1 MASGLPAKLNVWM
14 HFSSLRIVFL
24 LGEGN
29 IYKRY
34 KIEYLLKELFAL
46 LYLKKNILIKSRFV
60 FYIVGIHAKDAF
72 NNSSPHT
79 HTVQ

>member
-46 LYLKKNILIKSRFV
+46 LYLKKTF
-60 FYIVGIHAKDAF
+60 
-72 NNSSPHT
+72 
-79 HTVQ
+79 